1 MRVLSDKL
9 FLFIGF
15 LMGTFY
21 AIAGSGGGPPAPNP
35 AGKSNGAMDVPPPPP
50 PGTPI
55 DENLIVLMA
64 IAVLFGIYI
73 IYKDRLKTKSPI

>member
-15 LMGTFY
+15 LMGTLY
-21 AIAGSGGGPPAPNP
+21 AIAGSAGGPPAPNP
-35 AGKSNGAMDVPPPPP
+35 AGKMNGAMVGPPVG
-50 PGTPI
+50 PGLPI
-55 DENLIVLMA
+55 DENIVVLVI

-73 IYKDRLKTKSPI
+73 IYKDKLKTKSTI